1 MAKINSYPN
10 CGSKRIKYEYIYEGS
25 GTWKCQKCGYQG
37 SIVIEDGNLEKMLKE
52 SKKMEKLQKKLFR
65 GR

>member
-1 MAKINSYPN
+1 MTKITSCPN

-25 GTWKCQKCGYQG
+25 GTWKCHKCGYTG
-37 SIVIEDGNLEKMLKE
+37 SIVIEDGNLEKQLKE
-52 SKKMEKLQKKLFR
+52 AKKMEKLERKLFR